1 MTSDRGAMR
10 DLATDPAALVIE
22 PREVARLSAC
32 GPGDGVAEAI
42 AAAIAEARTLCRPRG
57 RCCRLAD
64 ENVAALFPEPTPVAE
79 IVRAGD
85 RWAFVATIGAELET
99 RVREYFAAHA
109 FLEAVLLDAAGSV
122 AADGLAAQIERECA
136 LQNSSARFSPG
147 YCHWSLRGQE
157 PLLATLA
164 SQEIGVT
171 LLPSMLMSPLK
182 SVSGVVV
189 AAAEEALLVPREACG
204 ACDARCERRRA
215 RFVSS
220 GGYRVTLGPH
230 QNRTH

>member
-10 DLATDPAALVIE
+10 DLAPDPAALVIE

-32 GPGDGVAEAI
+32 GSGDGVPEAI
-42 AAAIAEARTLCRPRG
+42 AAAIAEARTLCCPRG
-57 RCCRLAD
+57 RCCGLAD

-79 IVRAGD
+79 IVRAGV
-85 RWAFVATIGAELET
+85 RWAFVATIGA
-99 RVREYFAAHA
+99 A
-109 FLEAVLLDAAGSV
+109 LEARLLDAAGSV
-122 AADGLAAQIERECA
+122 AADALAAQIERECA

-157 PLLATLA
+157 ALLAALA

-189 AAAEEALLVPREACG
+189 AAEAEALLVPREACG
-204 ACDARCERRRA
+204 TCDARCERRRA

-220 GGYRVTLGPH
+220 GGYRVTLGRH
-230 QNRTH
+230 QNPTH